1 MPELPQQKRYASN
14 VPHTFL
20 TWYYAFEAKV
30 SKEREY
36 FVDTL
41 SLLVGSGMPMIAAI
55 DALGKEIRSPGM
67 KKILAN
73 LQEEIISGLP
83 LWEALDHTRLF
94 RHHTISLIRIG
105 EESGRL
111 SDNLKLIAK
120 QETKDRALQSKVRS
134 AMMYPML
141 VLTLTLVIGIAISW
155 FILPRLA
162 QVFTSLNLELPFIT
176 KILILFGTFLGVWGS
191 IVIPIFIGILFA
203 ILYLFF
209 FNQRTKYL
217 GQLFLFSLPG
227 IRRLFQE
234 VELARFGFLVGTLLD
249 AGVQL
254 TEALRSLEE
263 ATELRPYKKLYAHLR
278 TSVEEGH
285 AFQRSFE
292 SYPHSNKLI
301 PIPIQQLLAAGEQS
315 GNFSNTL
322 VTVGETFESRT
333 DETTKNLTVLLEPI
347 LLVIVWGGVVSVALA
362 VILPIYNLIGGL
374 TSSRGSTP
382 MERTVQAKVPIPQV
396 IAPTSQEVAPV
407 VEEVIAEPAV
417 TESSPTTETLPP
429 SVVTILGTETGYLN
443 VRAGPDVSYD
453 VVGKVLPGEQYAF
466 LQLLEGW
473 YEIKLPDG
481 VTGFVKADYV
491 ETDTP

>member
-1 MPELPQQKRYASN
+1 MPELPRPARYEN
-14 VPHTFL
+14 KVPHTFL

-41 SLLVGSGMPMIAAI
+41 SLLVGSGMPMLAAI
-55 DALGKEIRSPGM
+55 DALGREIRSPGM
-67 KKILAN
+67 KNILN
-73 LQEEIISGLP
+73 TLREEIISGVA
-83 LWEALDHTRLF
+83 LWEALEHTRLF

-134 AMMYPML
+134 AMMYPLL

-162 QVFTSLNLELPFIT
+162 AVFVSLNLELPLIT
-176 KILILFGTFLGVWGS
+176 KVLIAFGTFLGVWGS
-191 IVIPIFIGILFA
+191 IVIPLFIGCLFA
-203 ILYLFF
+203 LIYFIF

-217 GQLFLFSLPG
+217 GQLILFSLPG
-227 IRRLFQE
+227 IRRLFLE

-254 TEALRSLEE
+254 TESLRSLEE
-263 ATELRPYKKLYAHLR
+263 ATELRPYKKLYGHLR

-292 SYPHSNKLI
+292 SYPHSNRLI
-301 PIPIQQLLAAGEQS
+301 PIPIQQLVAAGEQS
-315 GNFSNTL
+315 GNLSRTL
-322 VTVGETFESRT
+322 MTIGDTFESRT

-374 TSSRGSTP
+374 TSSKGSNPTP
-382 MERTVQAKVPIPQV
+382 APSAVERVVEPEVVQQIPQEV
-396 IAPTSQEVAPV
+396 PTE
-407 VEEVIAEPAV
+407 AE
-417 TESSPTTETLPP
+417 
-429 SVVTILGTETGYLN
+429 TILESVDDASSESARSSVLILDTGTGFLN
-443 VRAGPDVSYD
+443 VRSGPGVTNDI
-453 VVGKVLPGEQYAF
+453 VGTVYPQEEYVYT
-466 LQLLEGW
+466 EHVDGW
-473 YEIKLPDG
+473 YAIVLPDG
-481 VTGFVKADYV
+481 KVGYITDEYA
-491 ETDTP
+491 ETSSP